1 MCEAARDSDCAVI
14 TQVWGLGLAVG
25 RELVWGLRGVLREV
39 ERWRT
44 QAEQIPNPR
53 IRHDALVALEHKR
66 PNTDGAA
73 LLWTIPTRRSPRLL
87 RLLVAYE
94 IMGDFLDSTVE
105 RGIEA
110 GASDGCQLHLALVE
124 AIDLQRPLSD
134 YYNEHPWRDD
144 GGYLDGLV
152 KACRSGCALLPSYMN
167 VRPLLI
173 RAATLAQVQGLN
185 HESDLVLRQ
194 LVLEAWAS
202 REGNAG
208 SGLGWYETA
217 GAASAW
223 LTVLALM
230 AVAAE
235 PLPAENQ
242 AYEVFLAYFP
252 WIALAATL
260 LDSYDDLVDDRRVGA
275 YSYLAAYGSFE
286 FAVSRI
292 DQLVRRATVEAR
304 ALRHGGERHAVI
316 VASMVALYLS
326 KDSVCGPGIGDSSK
340 MILRSAGPLAV
351 FLGPVLRVW
360 RLMGSMRDT

>member
-1 MCEAARDSDCAVI
+1 MCGVALDSGRAAI
-14 TQVWGLGLAVG
+14 TQAWGLGLAVG

-39 ERWRT
+39 ERWRA
-44 QAEQIPNPR
+44 QAEQIPDPR
-53 IRHDALVALEHKR
+53 IRDDALRALDHKR

-73 LLWTIPTRRSPRLL
+73 LLWTIPTRRCPKLL

-110 GASDGCQLHLALVE
+110 GICDGRQLHLALVE

-134 YYNEHPWRDD
+134 YYSEHPWRDD
-144 GGYLDGLV
+144 GGYLCGLV
-152 KACRSGCALLPSYMN
+152 EACRVGCALLPSYAS

-173 RAATLAQVQGLN
+173 RAAMLAQVQGLN

-194 LVLEAWAS
+194 MVLEAWAL

-235 PLPAENQ
+235 PFPAENQ
-242 AYEVFLAYFP
+242 AVEVFLAYFP

-260 LDSYDDLVDDRRVGA
+260 LDSYDDLVDDDCTGA

-286 FAVSRI
+286 FAVRRI
-292 DQLVRRATVEAR
+292 DQLVRRATMEAR
-304 ALRHGGERHAVI
+304 ALRHGERHAVI

-326 KDSVCGPGIGDSSK
+326 KDSVRGPGISGSSET
-340 MILRSAGPLAV
+340 ILQSAGSLAV
-351 FLGPVLRVW
+351 LLGPVLRAW
-360 RLMGSMRDT
+360 RLTGSMRDT